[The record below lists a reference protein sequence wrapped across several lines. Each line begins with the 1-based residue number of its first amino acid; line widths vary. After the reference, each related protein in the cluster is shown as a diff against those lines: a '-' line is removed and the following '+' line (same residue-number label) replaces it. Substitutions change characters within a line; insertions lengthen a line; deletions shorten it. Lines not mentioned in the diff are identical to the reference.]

1 MNLIINA
8 LAIIIFGGLGLLIF
22 ALGVYVRYK
31 RTHFINDGV
40 KTIFKVKD
48 VIVEETYDEE
58 TEETTQKYQTIFE
71 FYYDGK
77 LIEETLETHHEY
89 NIGQEITGAYLPNAR
104 IDKIKMPNEGFYATD
119 WAEYVLMGIGL
130 SLMIYIL
137 VGVLSS

>member
-58 TEETTQKYQTIFE
+58 TEETT
-71 FYYDGK
+71 
-77 LIEETLETHHEY
+77 
-89 NIGQEITGAYLPNAR
+89 
-104 IDKIKMPNEGFYATD
+104 
-119 WAEYVLMGIGL
+119 
-130 SLMIYIL
+130 
-137 VGVLSS
+137 